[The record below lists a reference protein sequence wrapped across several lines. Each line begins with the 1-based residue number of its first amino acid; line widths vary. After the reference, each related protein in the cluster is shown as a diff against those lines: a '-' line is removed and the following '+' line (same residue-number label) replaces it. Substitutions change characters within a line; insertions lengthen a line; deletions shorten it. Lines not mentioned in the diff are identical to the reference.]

1 MEKNYQYLVRVNYES
16 GIQEEFWCKSFTIKG
31 GTWEWESVNPHEIS
45 PIYMNVDKVE
55 SVWQLDTREVE

>member
-1 MEKNYQYLVRVNYES
+1 MEKNYEYLVRVNYES

-31 GTWEWESVNPHEIS
+31 GTWKWESVNPHEIS